1 MKHAMWF
8 VAVASLIV
16 SGALETTRADAATLS
31 YANNWNYVV
40 PAGVT
45 LSGSNY
51 FASTT
56 DLANAGR
63 ATVAGTVWSGGT
75 SGAFGSSPAQL
86 NNGLY
91 APSEL
96 AGGVPNGFV
105 NAQGTDTTLLA
116 TPNTTYTINFT
127 SGMDISSLIVYSA
140 MTGTTRAKQNWS
152 LEYSLAGSGSF
163 TSAGVSIAQNS
174 SGNRQGAFYNT
185 VTLTSGSSELRN
197 VGSLRFTFLT
207 PVYNAGTD
215 GSNSTFLDT
224 GYREID
230 VFGTAVGLIWD
241 NAAGTAIWSDAS
253 ANWTNGGASQA
264 WTNGS
269 AAVFGAT
276 GTGAV
281 TVSGTNNVNSLT
293 VSAAGYSF
301 SGGQINLGQ
310 ASTTLE
316 INNPASIASVIGG
329 ANGLVKTGTAALTL
343 SGSNSY
349 SGATTVNAG
358 QISLGNANAL
368 GDAAGT
374 LAVNAGAID
383 LGGNSLTKAALSG
396 SAGGTVTS
404 TSSATLTVNQ
414 STSTTYGGR
423 MSGAVGL
430 TKTGAGGLTLSGS
443 NDHTGTTNVSG
454 GGVLAVSNAFALGAT
469 GTGSGTVISGTGT
482 ALTLQG
488 NINVGE
494 SITLLA
500 NNSDTWWESSI
511 LRSSGT
517 NTLSGPVTL
526 SGAYRASIRATTG
539 DFTLTGG
546 ITRDASQNLVLAND
560 GSGLLTVSSSPM
572 VLGSAVVEVNGPGV
586 TVLNV
591 AGNTLGQLNLRWTGN
606 VRTDVPNAWGPATL
620 LLVGSEGMTTGTNRL
635 DLNGNSQTVG
645 RLSGDAAGTKVNII
659 TSASAATLT
668 VNQGVA
674 STYNGL
680 LSGAVGL
687 VKTGS
692 GTLTLG
698 GANDYSGAT
707 TVNGGTLLVN
717 GNQSA
722 AAGAVTVAAGAT
734 LGGSGQ
740 IGGAVIV
747 DGILSPGNSPGVL
760 SVPSLVL
767 GASSTTLMEIT
778 GITRSTQYDGL
789 DLTGSLTY
797 GGTLSLN
804 MSQVFGDATT
814 FSLFSGF
821 TSKTGDFSSIVSTG
835 AAYNGLSFTRT
846 GNLWTSGTSGAQ
858 WLEFDQT
865 SGTLAVVPE
874 PTGIAM
880 AGVALA
886 MCGWSM
892 WKRRRG

>member
-8 VAVASLIV
+8 AAVAALIASSV
-16 SGALETTRADAATLS
+16 LKTTRADAATLS

-56 DLANAGR
+56 DLANTGR
-63 ATVAGTVWSGGT
+63 ATLAGTVWSGGT

-91 APSEL
+91 APAEL
-96 AGGVPNGFV
+96 SGGVPNGSV

-140 MTGTTRAKQNWS
+140 MTGTNRAKQNWS
-152 LEYSLAGSGSF
+152 LEYSPVGSGSY
-163 TSAGVSIAQNS
+163 TSTGVTIAQSTN
-174 SGNRQGAFYNT
+174 GNRQGAWYNT

-207 PVYNAGTD
+207 PVYNAATD

-276 GTGAV
+276 GAGAV

-316 INNPASIASVIGG
+316 INHAASIASVIGG
-329 ANGLVKTGTAALTL
+329 ANGLVKTGTATLTL

-368 GDAAGT
+368 GDSAGT
-374 LAVNAGAID
+374 LAVYAGTLD

-396 SAGGTVTS
+396 SASGIITS

-423 MSGAVGL
+423 VGGAVGL

-443 NDHTGTTNVSG
+443 NDHTGTTAVSG
-454 GGVLAVSNAFALGAT
+454 GGTLAVTNAFALGAT
-469 GTGSGTVISGTGT
+469 GTASGTVISGVGT

-488 NINVGE
+488 NIDVGE

-500 NNSDTWWESSI
+500 NNGDNI
-511 LRSSGT
+511 NMLRSLSGA

-526 SGAYRASIRATTG
+526 SGSNRAGIRATAG
-539 DFTLTGG
+539 DFTVSGG
-546 ITRDASQNLVLAND
+546 ITRDASQNLLLAND
-560 GSGLLTVSSSPM
+560 GSGLLTVSANPIA
-572 VLGSAVVEVNGPGV
+572 LGSGVLEVNGPGV

-591 AGNTLGQLNLRWTGN
+591 AGNTLGQLNVRWTGN
-606 VRTDVPNAWGPATL
+606 MRTDVANAWSPTTL
-620 LLVGSEGMTTGTNRL
+620 LVVGSEGMTSGTNRL

-674 STYNGL
+674 STYSGL

-692 GTLTLG
+692 GALTLG

-707 TVNGGTLLVN
+707 AVNDGTLLVN

-722 AAGAVTVAAGAT
+722 AAGAVTVASAAI

-740 IGGAVIV
+740 IGGAVTV
-747 DGILSPGNSPGVL
+747 DGTLSPGTSPGVL
-760 SVPSLVL
+760 SMPSLAL

-778 GITRSTQYDGL
+778 GLTRSTQYDGL

-804 MSQVFGDATT
+804 IAQVFGDNTT
-814 FSLFSGF
+814 FNLFSGF
-821 TSKTGDFSSIVSTG
+821 TSETGDFTSVVSTG
-835 AAYNGLSFTRT
+835 SAYNGLAFTRT
-846 GNLWTSGTSGAQ
+846 GNLWTSGNSGTQ
-858 WLEFDQT
+858 WIEFDQT
-865 SGTLAVVPE
+865 TGNLAVVPE
-874 PTGIAM
+874 PAGIAM
-880 AGVALA
+880 AGFAIA
-886 MCGWSM
+886 ICGWSM
-892 WKRRRG
+892 RKRRRA